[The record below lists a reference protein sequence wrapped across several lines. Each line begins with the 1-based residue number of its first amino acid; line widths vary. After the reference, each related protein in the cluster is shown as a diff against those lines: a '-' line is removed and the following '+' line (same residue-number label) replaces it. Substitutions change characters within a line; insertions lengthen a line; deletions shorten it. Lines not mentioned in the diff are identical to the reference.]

1 MFLEPLN
8 STRLL
13 SSSSLSAEDILET
26 EIEGIDLKSV
36 QIININSSS
45 IDLDIIPNST
55 VKGKTLRLEFKE
67 VPFVITNKIDQ
78 EEKQIDLPIFLQ

>member
-1 MFLEPLN
+1 MFEEPLN

-13 SSSSLSAEDILET
+13 SSSSLSAEDILKT
-26 EIEGIDLKSV
+26 EIEGIEINSV

-45 IDLDIIPNST
+45 IDLDIIPNSI

-78 EEKQIDLPIFLQ
+78 EEKLIDLPIFL